1 MNINH
6 LISDSIARIKN
17 GYMKSY
23 ISVSIIKSKFIMKF
37 IQSLENEGFIQ
48 GYVEEKHTLKVFLKY
63 TPSSESVIK
72 DFKVISTPGSRIY
85 FGLNDLIIGNIKQIL
100 LKL

>member
-23 ISVSIIKSKFIMKF
+23 ISVSIIKSKFIIKF

-48 GYVEEKHTLKVFLKY
+48 GYVEENTL
-63 TPSSESVIK
+63 
-72 DFKVISTPGSRIY
+72 
-85 FGLNDLIIGNIKQIL
+85 
-100 LKL
+100 

>member
-1 MNINH
+1 MGNITKVGEAVRLACQAHALEVVGSNPTPLYLNKIMNINY

-48 GYVEEKHTLKVFLKY
+48 GYVEENTL
-63 TPSSESVIK
+63 
-72 DFKVISTPGSRIY
+72 
-85 FGLNDLIIGNIKQIL
+85 
-100 LKL
+100 

>member
-23 ISVSIIKSKFIMKF
+23 ISVSIIKSKFIIKF

-48 GYVEEKHTLKVFLKY
+48 GYVEEKHTLKVFL
-63 TPSSESVIK
+63 
-72 DFKVISTPGSRIY
+72 
-85 FGLNDLIIGNIKQIL
+85 NIHHLQNQL
-100 LKL
+100 LKTLKLFQHQVQEYTLV